1 MISVIISHYNN
12 VANLALILGALSKQS
27 VSDFEVIVSE
37 DGQDPKTAAFLAS
50 HRYPF
55 PLQHTTQE
63 DIGFRKNRILNT
75 SVQAAKG
82 SFLVFIDGDCIPHK
96 HFVKAYQKVQNTNMI
111 CYGRRVMLSEK
122 ITAMLQKKMQFD
134 GLSMLDLI
142 LGGAKKCKEGI
153 YTAIPLSTKER
164 GLKGCNWGIKK
175 GLLIQIN
182 GFDEAYVNATV
193 GEDDDVEWRLKGI
206 GIKKKYSMRNKAIV
220 YHLYHKRT
228 YNRNDWDINFNI
240 MKTNQKTKQYICKN
254 GLNKKNI

>member
-12 VANLALILGALSKQS
+12 VANLALILDALSKQS
-27 VSDFEVIVSE
+27 ASGFEVIVSE
-37 DGQDPKTAAFLAS
+37 DGQDPKTAAFLDS

-75 SVQAAKG
+75 SIQAAKG

-96 HFVKAYQKVQNTNMI
+96 HFVKAYQKVKETNKI

-122 ITAMLQKKMQFD
+122 ITTTLQKKMQFD
-134 GLSMLDLI
+134 GLSLLDLI

-153 YTAIPLSTKER
+153 YTNIPLSTKER

-175 GLLIQIN
+175 DLLVQIN
-182 GFDEAYVNATV
+182 GFDEAYVHAGL
-193 GEDDDVEWRLKGI
+193 GEDYDIEWRLESVGI
-206 GIKKKYSMRNKAIV
+206 KKYSMKNKAII
-220 YHLYHKRT
+220 YHLHHKRT
-228 YNRNDWDINFNI
+228 YSQEGIKINFKIFRKRVELNEFV
-240 MKTNQKTKQYICKN
+240 CKN
-254 GLNKKNI
+254 GIMKI